1 MTMDGDSIWG
11 SRDYQ
16 VPQYFNFADVI
27 DDWAAKEKVTG
38 FFNSPNL
45 SHKVLPRDKEPSFP
59 YVSKPSMRAM

>member
-27 DDWAAKEKVTG
+27 DDWAEKEKVRG
-38 FFNSPNL
+38 FFQQTSDINI
-45 SHKVLPRDKEPSFP
+45 LPQDK
-59 YVSKPSMRAM
+59 